1 MKKLYVNFSIVI
13 SLLLTVLF
21 AFNIA
26 AAAQTVGDVG
36 EDYLPKSYSSVEQG
50 YITSVKD
57 QGNTGTCWA
66 HATMAACE
74 ASLIKN
80 NGYTKDLNLSEL
92 NLAYCANHTMTDKL
106 GLFDSETVSL
116 MDYIYNGG
124 DYGNAM
130 ITLANW
136 NGVVSENANHSQ
148 YASEKLFMTNTQEF
162 DVYNKESQ
170 YCYDEAHLTNCYS
183 VDGDDINTI
192 KEYILKFGAGATHI
206 NADCYNEET
215 FVYYSPYYQV
225 LTGYEH
231 GVTIVGWDDSFPKE
245 NCNVDGDMSQNDG
258 AWLIKNSWG
267 TDCGMD
273 GYMWVSYEDS
283 YVVEDGVTFFELESA
298 DNYTYNYGYDDL
310 TGKYTLS
317 VAGVEV
323 GNDVKMANVF
333 TAQGDNE
340 QLKAV
345 SFYTSNENLNF
356 KAYIYTGLTQ
366 STSPTEG
373 SPVAAMS
380 GNIPLKGYHT
390 VKLDKPISLNKGEK
404 FSVVIRLYSD
414 NPDTEVLVNID
425 MQDEHQE
432 LKVNENIKVSDFGES
447 FYCTDDANWVDLKTV
462 LKGNMRIKAFT
473 DADSKAEPTK
483 DEYNEYSGYTREQL
497 IDMLKEDTEKTDE
510 YIYTSYTYTRESIF
524 NLIKTDSYAEDVV
537 KKSDLFL
544 AVELWGLHNKL
555 VYQMNN
561 MQPYT
566 MAEDLA
572 YYYGGVTGVPYFDSV
587 KGYDEFISSY
597 NEAVEASKQGLI
609 NDSNYGD
616 YYEKTRTAYINYM
629 DEAVANGYNFSYLQN
644 YGDVNNDSVVD
655 IKDATHL
662 QTVLAGINANDFY
675 YFNNSDADNNG
686 KTDILDVTAIQR
698 YICGLDEYFA
708 IYGYSFNDIDSFT
721 DDLSKEEAQ
730 AYLSYALQTAEDWEG
745 FPYMN
750 MSEDVDTIRTKMI
763 YQDARL
769 ASENA
774 DSYKPYELLFKT
786 RNLLRCFGGGGKG

>member
-1 MKKLYVNFSIVI
+1 MKNQYAKFPAVI
-13 SLLLTVLF
+13 SLFLTVAF
-21 AFNIA
+21 AFNLT
-26 AAAQTVGDVG
+26 AAAQTNDDAGIDN
-36 EDYLPKSYSSVEQG
+36 LPESYSSVEQG

-66 HATMAACE
+66 HATVAACE

-92 NLAYCANHTMTDKL
+92 NLAFSTYHTMTDKL

-124 DYGNAM
+124 DFGNAM

-136 NGVVSENANHSQ
+136 NGVVSEEANHSQ
-148 YASEKLFMTNTQEF
+148 YASEKLFLNNAQEF

-170 YCYDEAHLTNCYS
+170 YCYDEAHLTDCYS

-192 KEYILKFGAGATHI
+192 KECILKYAAGATHI
-206 NADCYNEET
+206 NADNYNEDT
-215 FVYYSPYYQV
+215 FAYYSPYYQI

-231 GVTIVGWDDSFPKE
+231 GVAIVGWDDSFPKE
-245 NCNVDGDMSQNDG
+245 NCNVDGDMPQNDG

-283 YVVEDGVTFFELESA
+283 YVVKDGVTFFELESS

-310 TGKYTLS
+310 TGKYTLN

-323 GNDVKMANVF
+323 GNDVKTANVF

-345 SFYTSNENLNF
+345 SFYTTNENLNF
-356 KAYIYTGLTQ
+356 EAYIYTGLTQ
-366 STSPTEG
+366 SNSPTEG
-373 SPVAAMS
+373 LPVATMS

-390 VKLDKPISLNKGEK
+390 VKLDKPISLEKGEK
-404 FSVVIRLYSD
+404 FSVVIRLFSN

-425 MQDEHQE
+425 MQDDHQE
-432 LKVNENIKVSDFGES
+432 LKSNENVKISDFGES
-447 FYCTDDANWVDLKTV
+447 FYCTDDTDWVDLKSV

-473 DADSKAEPTK
+473 DSDTKAEPTK
-483 DEYNEYSGYTREQL
+483 DEYSEYGGYTRDQL
-497 IDMLKEDTEKTDE
+497 IDMLKEDTEKTDD
-510 YIYTSYTYTRESIF
+510 YIYTSYTYSRDSIYT
-524 NLIKTDSYAEDVV
+524 LIKMDSYSEEVIE
-537 KKSDLFL
+537 KSDLFL

-572 YYYGGVTGVPYFDSV
+572 YYYDGVTGVPSFESV
-587 KGYDEFISSY
+587 KGYDDFIFSY
-597 NEAVEASKQGLI
+597 NEAVEASEQGLI
-609 NDSNYGD
+609 DDFNYGD
-616 YYEKTRTAYINYM
+616 YYEKTRTAYIKYM

-644 YGDVNNDSVVD
+644 HGDTDNNSVID
-655 IKDATHL
+655 IDDVTYL
-662 QTVLAGINANDFY
+662 QKLLADLVSDDFY
-675 YFNNSDADNNG
+675 SYNNSDVNG
-686 KTDILDVTAIQR
+686 DGEINIEDATAIQR
-698 YICGLDEYFA
+698 YLCTLDDHFA
-708 IYGYSFNDIDSFT
+708 VYDNNFNGIDSYT
-721 DDLSKEEAQ
+721 DDISKEEAEE
-730 AYLSYALQTAEDWEG
+730 YLNSALQTAEEWED

-750 MSEDVDTIRTKMI
+750 MSENVDTIRTKMI
-763 YQDARL
+763 YQDGKL
-769 ASENA
+769 ALENA
-774 DSYKPYELLFKT
+774 DSYKPYELLFKA
-786 RNLLRCFGGGGKG
+786 RNMLRCFGGGGKG

>member
-1 MKKLYVNFSIVI
+1 MKKLYVKFSVAI
-13 SLLLTVLF
+13 SLLLTLSF
-21 AFNIA
+21 AFNLTG
-26 AAAQTVGDVG
+26 AAQTTDDVG
-36 EDYLPKSYSSVEQG
+36 KNNLPTSYSSVDQG

-80 NGYTKDLNLSEL
+80 NGYPKDLNLSEL
-92 NLAYCANHTMTDKL
+92 NLAYCAYHTMTDKL
-106 GLFDSETVSL
+106 GLFDSQTVSL
-116 MDYIYNGG
+116 MDYIYSGG
-124 DYGNAM
+124 DFGNAM

-148 YASEKLFMTNTQEF
+148 YASEKLFMINAQEF

-170 YCYDEAHLTNCYS
+170 YCYDEAHLTNSYS
-183 VDGDDINTI
+183 VDGDDINTV
-192 KEYILKFGAGATHI
+192 KENILKFAAGATHI
-206 NADCYNEET
+206 NANCYNEET

-225 LTGYEH
+225 LSGYEH

-245 NCNVDGDMSQNDG
+245 NCNVDGNMPQNDG

-283 YVVEDGVTFFELESA
+283 YVVNDGVTFFELESA

-310 TGKYTLS
+310 TGKYTLN

-345 SFYTSNENLNF
+345 SFYTTNENLNF
-356 KAYIYTGLTQ
+356 EAYIYTGLTQ
-366 STSPTEG
+366 STSPIEG
-373 SPVAAMS
+373 LPVACVS

-390 VKLDKPISLNKGEK
+390 VKLDKPISLEKGEK

-414 NPDTEVLVNID
+414 NPDTEVFVNID

-432 LKVNENIKVSDFGES
+432 LKSNENVKISDYGES
-447 FYCTDDANWVDLKTV
+447 FYCMDDLSWVDLKTV

-473 DADSKAEPTK
+473 GADSKDEPVK
-483 DEYNEYSGYTREQL
+483 DEFSEYGGYTRDQL
-497 IDMLKEDTEKTDE
+497 IDMLKEDTKKTDD
-510 YIYTSYTYTRESIF
+510 YIYTSYTYSRDSIYT
-524 NLIKTDSYAEDVV
+524 LIKLDGYAEDVINN
-537 KKSDLFL
+537 SDLFL
-544 AVELWGLHNKL
+544 AVELFGLHNKL
-555 VYQMNN
+555 NSQMNN
-561 MQPYT
+561 MEPYT
-566 MAEDLA
+566 MAEDLK
-572 YYYGGVTGVPYFDSV
+572 YYYKEITGIKSYDSV
-587 KGYDEFISSY
+587 KGWDEFISSY

-616 YYEKTRTAYINYM
+616 YYEKARTAYINFM
-629 DEAVANGYNFSYLQN
+629 DEAIANGHNFSYLQN
-644 YGDVNNDSVVD
+644 YGDINNDSMINMVD
-655 IKDATHL
+655 VTQL
-662 QTVLAGINANDFY
+662 QKILAALVTDDFY
-675 YFNNSDADNNG
+675 SCNNSDVNGDGEINLVDVTTIQKYICRLNDHFAVYDNN
-686 KTDILDVTAIQR
+686 
-698 YICGLDEYFA
+698 
-708 IYGYSFNDIDSFT
+708 FNGIDGFT
-721 DDLSKEEAQ
+721 DDISKSEAEE
-730 AYLSYALQTAEDWEG
+730 YLNSALKNAEEWQD
-745 FPYMN
+745 FPYMDQ
-750 MSEDVDTIRTKMI
+750 SENVDTIRVKMI
-763 YQDARL
+763 YRDAKF

-774 DSYKPYELLFKT
+774 DRYKPNELLFKA
-786 RNLLRCFGGGGKG
+786 RNLLRCFSGGGKG